1 MEWCGRAAA
10 LVWKIKVGLPS
21 SKYSFCLSVND
32 VIFIFI
38 NLYFLALFMFAI
50 CVIFPIV
57 FVLEYVHVSIQERL
71 TRVEIS
77 HLCS

>member
-1 MEWCGRAAA
+1 M
-10 LVWKIKVGLPS
+10 GLPS